1 MRFKVVTTAFV
12 LLVGAVLGG
21 CAAKVPGN
29 PVAEPNVPPAAP
41 VTGPGAVPG
50 GFVDPTGRFGLVP
63 PAGWVVD
70 TSGASGT
77 AAVFLDPTP
86 TPSDAGDFTANIN
99 VLVVPGSGALP
110 DVVADAQREMSSLA
124 SYRSLEDEPFPLAD
138 GHPGYLVGG
147 RFDDPAGYPL
157 RNIQLFSVQDDR
169 TVVVTGTALAPA
181 WEQYRPVFEAVLR
194 TVSVGATSP
203 APGSGLAE

>member
-1 MRFKVVTTAFV
+1 MRFVVVTAAFA
-12 LLVGAVLGG
+12 LLVGAALSG

-29 PVAEPNVPPAAP
+29 PVAEPTVAAADPAH
-41 VTGPGAVPG
+41 GPGAVAG
-50 GFVDPTGRFGLVP
+50 GFTDPTGRFGLVP

-70 TSGASGT
+70 TSGASST
-77 AAVFLDPTP
+77 AALFLDPRPTP
-86 TPSDAGDFTANIN
+86 TDAGNFTANIN
-99 VLVVPGSGALP
+99 VLIVPKAGALP

-124 SYRSLEDEPFPLAD
+124 SYRALEDEPFPLAD
-138 GHPGYLVGG
+138 GHPGYLIGG

-181 WEQYRPVFEAVLR
+181 WEEFGPVFDAVLR

-203 APGSGLAE
+203 APGTGLAE

>member
-1 MRFKVVTTAFV
+1 MRFVVVTVAFV
-12 LLVGAVLGG
+12 LLVGAGLSG

-29 PVAEPNVPPAAP
+29 PVAEPSLAA
-41 VTGPGAVPG
+41 TGPGAVPD

-77 AAVFLDPTP
+77 AALFLAPRP
-86 TPSDAGDFTANIN
+86 TPSDAGGFTANIN
-99 VLVVPGSGALP
+99 VLIVPRTGALP

-124 SYRSLEDEPFPLAD
+124 SYRVLEDEPFPLAD

-147 RFDDPAGYPL
+147 RFDDPTGYPL
-157 RNIQLFSVQDDR
+157 RNLQLFSVQDDR
-169 TVVVTGTALAPA
+169 AVVVTGTALAPA
-181 WEQYRPVFEAVLR
+181 WEEYGPVFEAVLR